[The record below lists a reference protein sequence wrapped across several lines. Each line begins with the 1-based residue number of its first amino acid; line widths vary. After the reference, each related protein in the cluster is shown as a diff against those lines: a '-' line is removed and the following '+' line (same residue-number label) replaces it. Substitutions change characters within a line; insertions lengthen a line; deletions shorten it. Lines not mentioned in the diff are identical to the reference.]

1 MEFFDTLLNTI
12 FTYWRLARTAPD
24 LAIILDM
31 VIALFL
37 GFVFGYE
44 RSYHGRAAGMRTYG
58 LVCMVSATL
67 VSISIHPTLW
77 SGGHS
82 SVNPAYID
90 PTRTIQG
97 IVTGIGF
104 LGAGIIMQNGMK
116 ISGLTTAASIWA
128 AAAIGV
134 LVGLS
139 FYFAATCMTI
149 IAELFVMLGSRFDVI
164 LPSRR
169 PVAVTL
175 QFKKAFWPSTE
186 YVREMMHENGY
197 ELAKGSLTI
206 QSHHQQVEWRFVA
219 VSTDRRR
226 DIAIT
231 DLSEFLPKVEGVENF
246 FLARARN

>member
-1 MEFFDTLLNTI
+1 MSMLNEWIDPI
-12 FTYWRLARTAPD
+12 FTYWRLARTSPD
-24 LAIILDM
+24 IAIILDM
-31 VIALFL
+31 LISLFL

-58 LVCMVSATL
+58 LVCMVSAVL
-67 VSISIHPTLW
+67 VSVSVHPLLW
-77 SGGHS
+77 VGGHS
-82 SVNPAYID
+82 SVNPAFVD

-97 IVTGIGF
+97 IMTGIGF

-134 LVGLS
+134 LVGLG
-139 FYFAATCMTI
+139 FYFAATAMTI
-149 IAELFVMLGSRFDVI
+149 IAELFVMLGSRFDVL

-175 QFKKAFWPSTE
+175 QFVKGFTPPKDFVSNII
-186 YVREMMHENGY
+186 HENGY

-206 QSHHQQVEWRFVA
+206 QCHHEQIEWRFVA

-231 DLSEFLPKVEGVENF
+231 ELAEFFPSVNGVESF
-246 FLARARN
+246 HLARARN

>member
-1 MEFFDTLLNTI
+1 MSVLAEGMDSL

-58 LVCMVSATL
+58 LVCMVSAVL
-67 VSISIHPTLW
+67 VSVSVHPALW
-77 SGGHS
+77 VGGHA
-82 SVNPAYID
+82 SVNSAYVD

-97 IVTGIGF
+97 IMTGIGF

-134 LVGLS
+134 LVGLG
-139 FYFAATCMTI
+139 FYFAATAMTL
-149 IAELFVMLGSRFDVI
+149 IAEIFVMLGSRFDII

-169 PVAVTL
+169 PVSVTL
-175 QFKKAFWPSTE
+175 QFKKGFWPPKDFVSGII
-186 YVREMMHENGY
+186 HANGY

-206 QSHHQQVEWRFVA
+206 QSHHEQIEWRFVA

-231 DLSEFLPKVEGVENF
+231 ELAEFFPKVEGVESF
-246 FLARARN
+246 HLARARN